1 MDNIH
6 YRKID
11 SFKDY
16 CQKRTINEDNANIKV
31 EIDWWDEAIEVVMNE
46 LHKVAGSPIGWDS
59 LLDYC
64 RAKWLVLGREITFF
78 VNELVLA
85 HIRDLIF
92 QFYGESLFCGEDLS
106 GSSHKNASLGTKILV
121 VSQLGNTILHQVK
134 VEAGIEIDPEKP
146 DDDSPNTVASVSLE
160 GEDYPEDDLPFERR
174 VIVFEDY
181 TKALNET
188 YCHLQFDHYN
198 TVIDKCLKD
207 LEPAQEKGTIVY
219 DKVLKMARKE
229 INESDDSKCIDKY
242 LAKLAR
248 KHMEKEQ
255 ITVGDVNLVD
265 MDDMDY
271 TKTKV
276 LKSAKDLF
284 TYNMVKDLKGRMSR

>member
-11 SFKDY
+11 SFQDY
-16 CQKRTINEDNANIKV
+16 CQKRTINEGNANIKV

-92 QFYGESLFCGEDLS
+92 QYYGESLFCGEDLS
-106 GSSHKNASLGTKILV
+106 DSSHKNASLGTKILV

-134 VEAGIEIDPEKP
+134 VEAGIEVEPEKP
-146 DDDSPNTVASVSLE
+146 DEYPNTVASVSLE
-160 GEDYPEDDLPFERR
+160 GEDYPEEDFPFERR
-174 VIVFEDY
+174 VIGLVDFS
-181 TKALNET
+181 KALNET

-207 LEPAQEKGTIVY
+207 LEPAQEKGTLVY
-219 DKVLKMARKE
+219 GKVLKKAQEE
-229 INESDDSKCIDKY
+229 IDESDDSMCIDKY
-242 LAKLAR
+242 LAKLAQ

-255 ITVGDVNLVD
+255 ITVGDVNLAD
-265 MDDMDY
+265 MGDMNY
-271 TKTKV
+271 TKSKV

-284 TYNMVKDLKGRMSR
+284 IFNMVEDLKGRISR